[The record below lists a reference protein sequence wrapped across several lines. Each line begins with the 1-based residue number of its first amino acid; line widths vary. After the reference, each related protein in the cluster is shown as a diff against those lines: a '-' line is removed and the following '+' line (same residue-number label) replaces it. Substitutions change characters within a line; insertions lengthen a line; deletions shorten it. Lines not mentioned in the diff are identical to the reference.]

1 MPELNTDTETLRL
14 FRAIRGAPATIL
26 LLLMVRGASM
36 TGREMALY
44 TGFDNNTITKA
55 KDCLEALGLLQYNG
69 RLHGWSLRAGS
80 QLLLPFMHL
89 LDESY
94 PQPVDK
100 EIGNSPIYDPEIGNS
115 PIYALTTT
123 TTTDPLAHESGS
135 SSSSSKSGQIDRKI
149 SDLLIHSNGNG
160 HNPPTPPA
168 GDDRVATWLRRAGVG
183 EKSKKW
189 SELMAA
195 GLDWRTVRALAL
207 ERLAQPNRI
216 WVGLFIKRPLEGD
229 PPPAPRCP
237 RCYSPLS
244 DDGWWSRFTGEWHG
258 EVEDEEE

>member
-26 LLLMVRGASM
+26 LLLMVRGTSM
-36 TGREMALY
+36 TGREIALY

-55 KDCLEALGLLQYNG
+55 KNCLEALGLLQYNG
-69 RLHGWSLRAGS
+69 HLHGWSLRAGS

-89 LDESY
+89 LDETY

-100 EIGNSPIYDPEIGNS
+100 LIGNSPIIGKFPINS
-115 PIYALTTT
+115 LTT
-123 TTTDPLAHESGS
+123 TTTDPLDLESGS
-135 SSSSSKSGQIDRKI
+135 SSSSSGE
-149 SDLLIHSNGNG
+149 LIGNSPI
-160 HNPPTPPA
+160 NSPDP
-168 GDDRVATWLRRAGVG
+168 RVATWLRNAGVG

-189 SELMAA
+189 GELMSA
-195 GLDWRTVRALAL
+195 GLDWRTVRAHAL

-216 WVGLFIKRPLEGD
+216 WVGLFIKRLLEGD

-237 RCYSPLS
+237 RCYAALNDYGTCRSLMCS
-244 DDGWWSRFTGEWHG
+244 YNGED
-258 EVEDEEE
+258 DEEE

>member
-36 TGREMALY
+36 TGREIALY

-55 KDCLEALGLLQYNG
+55 KNCLEALGLLQYNG

-100 EIGNSPIYDPEIGNS
+100 EIGNSQMIGEFPISACLLYTS
-115 PIYALTTT
+115 P
-123 TTTDPLAHESGS
+123 S
-135 SSSSSKSGQIDRKI
+135 
-149 SDLLIHSNGNG
+149 
-160 HNPPTPPA
+160 
-168 GDDRVATWLRRAGVG
+168 
-183 EKSKKW
+183 
-189 SELMAA
+189 
-195 GLDWRTVRALAL
+195 
-207 ERLAQPNRI
+207 
-216 WVGLFIKRPLEGD
+216 
-229 PPPAPRCP
+229 PR
-237 RCYSPLS
+237 
-244 DDGWWSRFTGEWHG
+244 D
-258 EVEDEEE
+258 

>member
-36 TGREMALY
+36 TGREIALY

-55 KDCLEALGLLQYNG
+55 KNCLEALGLLQYNG

-100 EIGNSPIYDPEIGNS
+100 EIGNSPMIGEF
-115 PIYALTTT
+115 PISALTTT
-123 TTTDPLAHESGS
+123 TTTIDPLALESGS
-135 SSSSSKSGQIDRKI
+135 SSSSKSSPIDRRI
-149 SDLLIHSNGNG
+149 SDLFIHSNGQSDVPIA
-160 HNPPTPPA
+160 HTPPA
-168 GDDRVATWLRRAGVG
+168 GDDRVATWLSRAGVG

-195 GLDWRTVRALAL
+195 GLDWRTVRAHAL
-207 ERLAQPNRI
+207 ERLAQPQRVQ
-216 WVGLFIKRPLEGD
+216 VGLFIRRLIDGD

-237 RCYSPLS
+237 RCYSPLNDYGQCRS
-244 DDGWWSRFTGEWHG
+244 LMCSYNGEDQG
-258 EVEDEEE
+258 DEEE

>member
-36 TGREMALY
+36 TGREIALY

-55 KDCLEALGLLQYNG
+55 KNCLEALGLLQYNG

-100 EIGNSPIYDPEIGNS
+100 EIGNSQMIGEFPIS
-115 PIYALTTT
+115 ALTTT
-123 TTTDPLAHESGS
+123 TTTDPLDLESGS
-135 SSSSSKSGQIDRKI
+135 SSSSKSSQIDRKF
-149 SDLLIHSNGNG
+149 SDLFIHSTGNG
-160 HNPPTPPA
+160 HNPPAPPA
-168 GDDRVATWLRRAGVG
+168 GDPRVAEWLRRAGVG
-183 EKSKKW
+183 EKSQKW
-189 SELMAA
+189 VELMSA
-195 GLDWRTVRALAL
+195 GLNWRTVRAHAL
-207 ERLAQPNRI
+207 ERLADPDRI
-216 WVGLFIKRPLEGD
+216 WVGLFIKRLLEGD

-237 RCYSPLS
+237 RCYSHLN
-244 DDGWWSRFTGEWHG
+244 DYGWCSRFTCQWHG
-258 EVEDEEE
+258 EDDEEE

>member
-36 TGREMALY
+36 TGREIALY

-55 KDCLEALGLLQYNG
+55 KNCLEALGLLQYNG

-100 EIGNSPIYDPEIGNS
+100 EIGNSQMIGEFPIS
-115 PIYALTTT
+115 ALTTT
-123 TTTDPLAHESGS
+123 TTTDPLDLESGS
-135 SSSSSKSGQIDRKI
+135 SSSSSKSSQRDRRI
-149 SDLLIHSNGNG
+149 SDLFIHSNGDG
-160 HNPPTPPA
+160 HTPPTPPPT
-168 GDDRVATWLRRAGVG
+168 DDRVATWLRRAGVG
-183 EKSKKW
+183 GKSQKW
-189 SELMAA
+189 AELMAA
-195 GLDWRTVRALAL
+195 GLNWRTVRAHAL
-207 ERLAQPNRI
+207 ERLSDPDRI
-216 WVGLFIKRPLEGD
+216 WVGLFIKRLLEGD

-237 RCYSPLS
+237 RCYSHLN
-244 DDGWWSRFTGEWHG
+244 DYGWCSRFTCQWHG
-258 EVEDEEE
+258 EDDEEE

>member
-1 MPELNTDTETLRL
+1 MQMPELNTDTETLRL

-26 LLLMVRGASM
+26 LLLMVRGTSM

-80 QLLLPFMHL
+80 QLLLPFTHL
-89 LDESY
+89 LQESY

-100 EIGNSPIYDPEIGNS
+100 EIGNSPMIGEF
-115 PIYALTTT
+115 PISALTTT
-123 TTTDPLAHESGS
+123 TTIDPLALESGS
-135 SSSSSKSGQIDRKI
+135 SSSSSKSSPIDRKI
-149 SDLLIHSNGNG
+149 SDLFIHSNGNG
-160 HNPPTPPA
+160 HSLPTLPPA
-168 GDDRVATWLRRAGVG
+168 DPRVATWLRRAGVG
-183 EKSKKW
+183 EKSQKW

-195 GLDWRTVRALAL
+195 GLDWRTVRAHAL

-216 WVGLFIKRPLEGD
+216 WVGLFIKRLLEGD

-237 RCYSPLS
+237 RCYSPLN
-244 DDGWWSRFTGEWHG
+244 DYGWCARLSCQWHG
-258 EVEDEEE
+258 ADDDEEE